1 MPHCG
6 GTRIVCLTA
15 HAESL
20 EICLPAHPAFENTTY
35 VFKFIPAI
43 MLKKK
48 SVSLDRPM
56 AGSTTYL
63 DVGKFF
69 RSWLAD
75 PKRVASVVP
84 SSAALA
90 RAMTREITAQTG
102 PILELGPGTGVFTR
116 ALLDRGVAE
125 SALTLIEYDPAFA
138 AMLRTRFPEARVL
151 RMDAAHLSRRALFA
165 DAPAGAVISGL
176 PFLSMP
182 PRKVMGVLN
191 GAFSCLRPD
200 GAFYQFTYGP
210 SCPVPDV
217 ILERLD
223 LRAVRIGR
231 TLRNIPPATVYR
243 LSRWAS

>member
-1 MPHCG
+1 MPHYG
-6 GTRIVCLTA
+6 NPRIVCSVTF
-15 HAESL
+15 AESL
-20 EICLPAHPAFENTTY
+20 ETRLPTYPAFENTAH
-35 VFKFIPAI
+35 VFKFILAI

-48 SVSLDRPM
+48 GVSLDRPM
-56 AGSTTYL
+56 AGNTSYL

-102 PILELGPGTGVFTR
+102 PVLELGPGTGVFTR

-125 SALTLIEYDPAFA
+125 TALTLIEFDPAFA
-138 AMLRTRFPEARVL
+138 AMLRTRFPKARVL
-151 RMDAAHLSRRALFA
+151 RMDAARLSRRALFA

-176 PFLSMP
+176 PFLSMS
-182 PRKVMGVLN
+182 PRKVMGVLH

-217 ILERLD
+217 ILERLG

-243 LSRWAS
+243 LSRWTS